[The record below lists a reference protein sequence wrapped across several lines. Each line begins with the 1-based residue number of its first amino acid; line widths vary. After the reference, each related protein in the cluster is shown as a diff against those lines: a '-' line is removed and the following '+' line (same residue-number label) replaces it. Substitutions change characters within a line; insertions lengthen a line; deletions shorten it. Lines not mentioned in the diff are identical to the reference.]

1 MTSDDIECEVGA
13 GGAALSRVAAAAP
26 PTSLASPAIP
36 GFDMVVAANFA
47 DATKLAL
54 ISVDPRGRIRFV
66 NRAAA
71 SLFGYARDE
80 MIGQPVEIII
90 PERLRSSHARGF
102 VRAMAGEELNLGGKA
117 VEVYAVRRNGSEF
130 PIELTLCA
138 WHDGREMGAGAVI
151 RDITERRER
160 DSRLLRLASQDQLTG
175 LHNRSRFTEILEGEM
190 MAGGRSTVVMIDID
204 GFRDV
209 NDVHGHVTGDSLLQ
223 SVAVRLPHSL
233 PANAEVA
240 RFGGD
245 EFAVLLPGV
254 DDRRAAMAFAQA
266 ILESFARPFEVDGQ
280 VLDLGASIGIAIA
293 AVDGG
298 DADEV
303 VASADLAL
311 ANAKSGGRSARMYE
325 PEMRSEANERRA
337 LRDQLLQALRAR
349 QLVLHFQPQVDIR
362 SRTIFGVEALIR
374 WQHPE
379 KGMLMPGTFLPA
391 LAQSALALEIGWWTL
406 DEACR
411 VASLLN
417 ASSTRSIRMGVNL
430 FPEQLQA
437 PILCKKVSQALD
449 RHGLAAE
456 LLELEITETI
466 ALHDDD
472 KSLDAMNMLREIG
485 VGIAFDDFG
494 TGYASLSSLQRY
506 PLTKLKID
514 RGFVSELAT
523 KPRDA
528 AITRALI
535 AMSLEM
541 GLETIAEGIE
551 TQEQEE
557 FLLSLG
563 CPSAQ
568 GYRYGKPMA
577 FEVLKDYLREI

>member
-13 GGAALSRVAAAAP
+13 GGAALSRVAVAAP

-102 VRAMAGEELNLGGKA
+102 ARAMAGEELNLGGKA

-349 QLVLHFQPQVDIR
+349 QLVLHFEPQVDIR

-374 WQHPE
+374 WQHP
-379 KGMLMPGTFLPA
+379 KK
-391 LAQSALALEIGWWTL
+391 
-406 DEACR
+406 AC
-411 VASLLN
+411 
-417 ASSTRSIRMGVNL
+417 
-430 FPEQLQA
+430 
-437 PILCKKVSQALD
+437 
-449 RHGLAAE
+449 
-456 LLELEITETI
+456 
-466 ALHDDD
+466 
-472 KSLDAMNMLREIG
+472 
-485 VGIAFDDFG
+485 
-494 TGYASLSSLQRY
+494 
-506 PLTKLKID
+506 
-514 RGFVSELAT
+514 
-523 KPRDA
+523 
-528 AITRALI
+528 
-535 AMSLEM
+535 
-541 GLETIAEGIE
+541 
-551 TQEQEE
+551 
-557 FLLSLG
+557 
-563 CPSAQ
+563 
-568 GYRYGKPMA
+568 
-577 FEVLKDYLREI
+577 